1 MNAINMPAF
10 TAEASLYKS
19 SAHYQV
25 GQMPAG
31 LQQGGEALMHR
42 AVTPQAFIVNSMKGF
57 CADFGSFGGRRI
69 CCNYSSGKCV
79 FKEIEDL

>member
-25 GQMPAG
+25 GQMSAG
-31 LQQGGEALMHR
+31 LRQGGEVRMHR

-57 CADFGSFGGRRI
+57 CVDFESVGGRRI
-69 CCNYSSGKCV
+69 CCNYSSGKCGLH
-79 FKEIEDL
+79 EIENL